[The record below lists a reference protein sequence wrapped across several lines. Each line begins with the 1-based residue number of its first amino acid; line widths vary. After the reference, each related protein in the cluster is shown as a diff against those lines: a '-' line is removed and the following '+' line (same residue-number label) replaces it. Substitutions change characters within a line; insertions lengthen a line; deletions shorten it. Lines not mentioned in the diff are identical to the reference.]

1 MAFSLFNMLATA
13 IIALVAGAALG
24 ALLVQQMTPQGRKQ
38 RELEQNLDKMMQQQR
53 SYQTEVVAHFNQT
66 AKLLANLT
74 SSYRE
79 IHNHLASGASSFNAE
94 EGSEILSQ
102 LASPRA
108 STEPG
113 AAPLT
118 DIRQP
123 LDYAPKTSPHEPG
136 MLNEAFGLEKA
147 KAAPEK
153 IVEPARL
160 A

>member
-1 MAFSLFNMLATA
+1 
-13 IIALVAGAALG
+13 
-24 ALLVQQMTPQGRKQ
+24 
-38 RELEQNLDKMMQQQR
+38 MQQQR

-102 LASPRA
+102 LANPRA
-108 STEPG
+108 LSEAAGTAMTE
-113 AAPLT
+113 
-118 DIRQP
+118 IRQP

-136 MLNEAFGLEKA
+136 MLNEAFGLEKS
-147 KAAPEK
+147 KAAQEK
-153 IVEPARL
+153 VVEPVRL
-160 A
+160 T